1 MTILVVQ
8 KTKGVPLNKNHFSI
22 MSISYILIYK
32 SKIKNEDQVF
42 GFSHWAK
49 DHINFRKEKKIPS
62 LVVIEPLL
70 LLHLKENQ
78 SMC

>member
-1 MTILVVQ
+1 MIILVVQ

-32 SKIKNEDQVF
+32 SEIKNEDQVF

-49 DHINFRKEKKIPS
+49 DHINFRKKKKKTHS
-62 LVVIEPLL
+62 LVVTELL
-70 LLHLKENQ
+70 ILLKENQ
-78 SMC
+78 RMC